1 MFVLGIIPARM
12 AATRFPNKPMVSIL
26 GFPMI
31 GHVFFRSKMCRLLN
45 EVYVATCDQEIIDYT
60 LNSGG
65 KAVMTA
71 NTHER
76 ASDRSAEALL
86 TIEKELQTRFDIIVM
101 IQGDEPLVMPE
112 MIASVAQTLI
122 DDPSCEVAN
131 LMQELSDMK
140 EYDNP
145 NNVKVVTDV
154 FNNALYFSREAI
166 PSHKKARQPFKVFKQ
181 LGLIAF
187 RRQVLIDFIGL
198 NPTPLEIIE
207 SVDMN
212 RLLENGR
219 KIKMVITETVTDA
232 IDVPSDLHK
241 VEARMVKD
249 TLYQQY
255 KK

>member
-1 MFVLGIIPARM
+1 MNILGIIPARM

-26 GFPMI
+26 GLPMV
-31 GHVFFRSKMCRLLN
+31 GHVYFRSKMCGLLN
-45 EVYVATCDQEIIDYT
+45 DVYVATCDQEIIDYT
-60 LNSGG
+60 LRSGG

-112 MIASVAQTLI
+112 MIASVAQALI
-122 DDPSCEVAN
+122 DDPLGEVAN
-131 LMQELSDMK
+131 LMQELSEVKDC
-140 EYDNP
+140 DNP
-145 NNVKVVTDV
+145 NNVKVVTDL
-154 FNNALYFSREAI
+154 NCYALYFSREAI
-166 PSHKKARQPFKVFKQ
+166 PSRKKHIKSFKVYKQ

-187 RRQVLIDFIGL
+187 RRQALIDFINL

-212 RLLENGR
+212 RLLEHGR
-219 KIKMVITETVTDA
+219 KIKMVITNIITDA
-232 IDVPSDLHK
+232 IDVPSDLDR
-241 VEARMVKD
+241 VEERMKKD
-249 TLYQQY
+249 KLFHEYN
-255 KK
+255 K